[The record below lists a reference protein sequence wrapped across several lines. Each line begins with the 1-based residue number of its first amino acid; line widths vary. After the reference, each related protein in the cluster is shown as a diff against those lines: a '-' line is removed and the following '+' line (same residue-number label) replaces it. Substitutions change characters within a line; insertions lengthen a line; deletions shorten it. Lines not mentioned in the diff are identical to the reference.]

1 MKHVE
6 ACPGAGV
13 VLVCFDPSSSLVAV
27 AAPDADHAVGS
38 CVVAVLGCLA
48 AGLGLVGAAG
58 RGRVTAGLG
67 FVVSRLGVVCAA
79 DACLAGG
86 AGCGR
91 VTAGACLAGGPSL
104 VGGAAGRGRIAA
116 GLGFVGSRLGV
127 VGAGGACLAAGA
139 CLVGGAAGRGRI
151 AARACTS
158 RSCRRLVV
166 RLADA
171 ATWPRCGMR
180 TISVRPSRGLQ
191 PKPGRRPRQ

>member
-1 MKHVE
+1 MSVAVTRSARETCVKHVE

-86 AGCGR
+86 AAGCGR
-91 VTAGACLAGGPSL
+91 VTAGACLAGGPS
-104 VGGAAGRGRIAA
+104 
-116 GLGFVGSRLGV
+116 
-127 VGAGGACLAAGA
+127 
-139 CLVGGAAGRGRI
+139 LVGGAAGRGRI

>member
-6 ACPGAGV
+6 AGPSAGV

-58 RGRVTAGLG
+58 RCRVT
-67 FVVSRLGVVCAA
+67 
-79 DACLAGG
+79 
-86 AGCGR
+86 
-91 VTAGACLAGGPSL
+91 
-104 VGGAAGRGRIAA
+104 A

-127 VGAGGACLAAGA
+127 VGAGGACLAGGPCLVGGPGLAGGPCLVGGAAGCGRIAAGLGFVGSRLGVVGAAGA

-171 ATWPRCGMR
+171 ATWPRCDMR
-180 TISVRPSRGLQ
+180 TISVRPSRGLP
-191 PKPGRRPRQ
+191 PKPGRRPRR

>member
-1 MKHVE
+1 MSVAVTRSARETCVKHVE

-67 FVVSRLGVVCAA
+67 FV
-79 DACLAGG
+79 
-86 AGCGR
+86 
-91 VTAGACLAGGPSL
+91 
-104 VGGAAGRGRIAA
+104 
-116 GLGFVGSRLGV
+116 GSRLGV
-127 VGAGGACLAAGA
+127 VGAGGACLVGGPGLAGGV

-171 ATWPRCGMR
+171 AIWPRCGMR

-191 PKPGRRPRQ
+191 PQPGRRPRR

>member
-6 ACPGAGV
+6 AGPGAGV

-58 RGRVTAGLG
+58 RGRVTAG
-67 FVVSRLGVVCAA
+67 
-79 DACLAGG
+79 
-86 AGCGR
+86 
-91 VTAGACLAGGPSL
+91 ACLAGGPSL
-104 VGGAAGRGRIAA
+104 VGGAAGCGRIAA

-127 VGAGGACLAAGA
+127 VGAAGA

-171 ATWPRCGMR
+171 AIWPRCDMR
-180 TISVRPSRGLQ
+180 TISVRPSRGLP
-191 PKPGRRPRQ
+191 PKPGRRPRR

>member
-67 FVVSRLGVVCAA
+67 FVGSRLGVV
-79 DACLAGG
+79 G
-86 AGCGR
+86 AG
-91 VTAGACLAGGPSL
+91 GACLAGGPCL
-104 VGGAAGRGRIAA
+104 VGGAAGCGRIAA

-127 VGAGGACLAAGA
+127 VGAAGA

-171 ATWPRCGMR
+171 ATWPRCDMR
-180 TISVRPSRGLQ
+180 TISVRPSRGLP
-191 PKPGRRPRQ
+191 PKPGRRPRR

>member
-67 FVVSRLGVVCAA
+67 FVGSRLGVVGAGG
-79 DACLAGG
+79 ACLVGGPGLAGG
-86 AGCGR
+86 VCLVGGAAGCGR
-91 VTAGACLAGGPSL
+91 VTAGACLAGGPS
-104 VGGAAGRGRIAA
+104 
-116 GLGFVGSRLGV
+116 
-127 VGAGGACLAAGA
+127 
-139 CLVGGAAGRGRI
+139 LVGGAAGRGRI

-180 TISVRPSRGLQ
+180 TISVRPSRGLP
-191 PKPGRRPRQ
+191 PKPGRRPRR

>member
-58 RGRVTAGLG
+58 RCRVTAGLG
-67 FVVSRLGVVCAA
+67 FVGSCLGVVGAGG
-79 DACLAGG
+79 ACLAGG
-86 AGCGR
+86 AAGCGR

-127 VGAGGACLAAGA
+127 VGAAGA

-171 ATWPRCGMR
+171 AIWPRCGMR

-191 PKPGRRPRQ
+191 PKPGRRPRR